1 MKISI
6 SHQLTLPLGTGSA
19 RAVQHLLLTP
29 ILGPT
34 QRVKDWS
41 IDMPGMDT
49 AARFIDAFGNRALLV
64 GQSKPEGDIVITVK
78 GEVETTDRNG
88 VLGRVTGEPVIA
100 LYKRVTPLTKADPRI
115 LDQFLD
121 ADRRSGRIALF
132 HGIMERIAELY
143 RFGDIEEPD
152 RTGAA
157 QTQSQDGQSQSQGT
171 TDAPA
176 EPDDREQVDA
186 AGFAHAF
193 VGTVRALDIPAR
205 YVTGY
210 LAGEDERPAAF
221 HAWAE
226 AYDDSLGWIGFDA
239 ALGICPIDRHVRVAA
254 GLDALSTQPVRL
266 VPPAG
271 EPIAGEVNIE
281 AVAQ

>member
-1 MKISI
+1 MKITI
-6 SHQLTLPLGTGSA
+6 SHQLTLPLGSGNA
-19 RAVQHLLLTP
+19 RTVQHVLLTP
-29 ILGPT
+29 ISGPT
-34 QRVKDWS
+34 QRVTNWS
-41 IDMPGMDT
+41 IEMPGMDT
-49 AARFIDAFGNRALLV
+49 AARFVDAFGNRALLV
-64 GQSKPEGDIVITVK
+64 GQSKLEGNIAIMVA

-88 VLGRVTGEPVIA
+88 VLGRLTGEPVIA
-100 LYKRVTPLTKADPRI
+100 LYRRVTPLTKPDPRI

-121 ADRRSGRIALF
+121 ADRRGGRIALF

-143 RFGDIEEPD
+143 RYGDIEEPEPGD
-152 RTGAA
+152 AA
-157 QTQSQDGQSQSQGT
+157 QTQSQDGQSQSQS
-171 TDAPA
+171 AA
-176 EPDDREQVDA
+176 HEADDREQVDA
-186 AGFAHAF
+186 ETFAHAF
-193 VGTVRALDIPAR
+193 IGTVRALDIPAR

-210 LAGEDERPAAF
+210 LAGDEDRPAAF

-271 EPIAGEVNIE
+271 EPVAGKVSVE